1 MPNNVV
7 CVTKFDD
14 SGAVCLGDSGGPL
27 VVKYFKTFIQ
37 VAIVSAGDFFGCNID
52 ANPTIF
58 STIDDESLQWIKLII
73 QK

>member
-14 SGAVCLGDSGGPL
+14 SGAVCKGDSGGPL

-37 VAIVSAGDFFGCNID
+37 VAVVSAGDHFCNID
-52 ANPTIF
+52 ASPTLF
-58 STIDDESLQWIKLII
+58 STIDDESLQWIQINI